1 MTGAVRFLLT
11 SARPV
16 RGRLVLASLLGA
28 LATGCGVALTTTAA
42 WLISRAAQHPPVL
55 TLMVAAVAVRTF
67 GIGRGLTRYAER
79 LVAHDATL
87 RVVSELRSRLFAAL
101 VPLAPVGLAGQRS
114 GDLLSRLVAD
124 VDAVQDVY
132 VRVFVPIVAAVV
144 VGGAAVVFTA
154 VILPAAAMTLAA
166 ALLLGG
172 VAVPCVVVAADRA
185 ATRRTA
191 AARGVVAS
199 EVVDLL
205 EGAAELVAFDA
216 MDAALLRIDRA
227 DRQLAALERR
237 SAAGLAVGSSLSVL
251 AAGFGLWAAFVV
263 AIPAVRSGALSG
275 VMLAVV
281 VLLAWSSPDVVAD
294 LPAVGLHL
302 GRARQSALR
311 MLQLIN
317 LPNPVLEP
325 AHPLPC
331 PSRPTSVKLSG
342 VSARYSAD
350 RPAALTGVDLEL
362 RPGCRIVVTGESG
375 AGKSTLVAVLLRF
388 LDIETGLMTIDGVD
402 ARAMS
407 SDDVRRVIGC
417 CEQEPHL
424 FDSTIR
430 ANVLI
435 GMPNATEPQVRAAVV
450 RAGLA
455 PWIDTL
461 PHGLDTKVGEGGA
474 EVSGGEARRIA
485 LARAFLADF
494 PILLLDEPTEGL
506 DELAASALIAEILR
520 PDDYR
525 AVLLVTHR
533 LAGTEDADEILT
545 LGGTAQLA
553 VA

>member
-1 MTGAVRFLLT
+1 MNGPFRFLLA

-16 RGRLVLASLLGA
+16 RGRLALASLLGA

-67 GIGRGLTRYAER
+67 GVGRGLTRYAER
-79 LVAHDATL
+79 LVSHDATL
-87 RVVSELRSRLFAAL
+87 RVVTQLRTRLFAAL

-114 GDLLSRLVAD
+114 GDLLSRLVSD

-132 VRVFVPIVAAVV
+132 VRAFVPAVAGVV
-144 VGGAAVVFTA
+144 VGSAAVAFTA
-154 VILPAAAMTLAA
+154 VLLPAAAITLAA

-172 VAVPCVVVAADRA
+172 VAVPCVVFAADRA

-191 AARGVVAS
+191 VARGVVAS

-205 EGAAELVAFDA
+205 EGAAELIAFDA
-216 MDAALLRIDRA
+216 MDAALLRIDHA
-227 DRQLAALERR
+227 DRQLAALEKR
-237 SAAGLAVGSSLSVL
+237 SAAGLALGSGLSVL

-263 AIPAVRSGALSG
+263 GIPAVRSGALSG
-275 VMLAVV
+275 VLLAVV

-294 LPAVGLHL
+294 LPAVGQHL
-302 GRARQSALR
+302 SRARQSALR
-311 MLQLIN
+311 MLQLVD
-317 LPNPVLEP
+317 LPSPVVEP
-325 AHPLPC
+325 VHPVPC
-331 PSRPTSVKLSG
+331 PSHPTSVKLSG
-342 VSARYSAD
+342 VSARYSSD
-350 RPAALTGVDLEL
+350 RPAALMDVDLEL
-362 RPGCRIVVTGESG
+362 RPGRRIVVTGESG

-388 LDIETGLMTIDGVD
+388 LDFETGVMTIDGVD
-402 ARAMS
+402 VRAMS
-407 SDDVRRVIGC
+407 SDDVRSAIGC

-435 GMPNATEPQVRAAVV
+435 GRPNATESQVRAAVS

-455 PWIDTL
+455 QWIDAL
-461 PHGLDTKVGEGGA
+461 PHGLDTRVGDGGA
-474 EVSGGEARRIA
+474 EVSGGERRRIA
-485 LARAFLADF
+485 LARALLADF

-506 DELAASALIAEILR
+506 DEVAASAMIAEILR
-520 PDDYR
+520 PDDKR

-533 LAGTEDADEILT
+533 LAGTEGADQILT
-545 LGGTAQLA
+545 LGSTAQLA
-553 VA
+553 VV

>member
-1 MTGAVRFLLT
+1 MTSPIRFLLA
-11 SARPV
+11 SARPG
-16 RGRLVLASLLGA
+16 RGRLALASLLGA
-28 LATGCGVALTTTAA
+28 LATGCAVALTTTAG

-67 GIGRGLTRYAER
+67 GIGRGLMRYAER
-79 LVAHDATL
+79 LVSHDATL

-101 VPLAPVGLAGQRS
+101 VPLAPVGVAGQRS

-132 VRVFVPIVAAVV
+132 VRAFVPAVAAVV
-144 VGGAAVVFTA
+144 VGSAAVVFTA
-154 VILPAAAMTLAA
+154 VLLPAAALTLAA

-191 AARGVVAS
+191 DARGVVAS

-205 EGAAELVAFDA
+205 EGAAELIAFDA
-216 MDAALLRIDRA
+216 MDAALLRVGSA
-227 DRQLAALERR
+227 DKRLAALERR
-237 SAAGLAVGSSLSVL
+237 SAAGLALGSGLSVL
-251 AAGFGLWAAFVV
+251 AAGLGLWAAFIVG
-263 AIPAVRSGALSG
+263 IPAVRSGALSG
-275 VMLAVV
+275 VLLAVV

-294 LPAVGLHL
+294 LPAVGQHL
-302 GRARQSALR
+302 SRARDSARR
-311 MLQLIN
+311 MLQLVH
-317 LPNPVLEP
+317 LPIPVLDA

-331 PSRPTSVKLSG
+331 PSRPASVRLAG

-362 RPGCRIVVTGESG
+362 RPGSRIVVTGESG
-375 AGKSTLVAVLLRF
+375 AGKSTLIAILLRF
-388 LDIETGLMTIDGVD
+388 LDVETGVMTIDGVD
-402 ARAMS
+402 VHAMS

-430 ANVLI
+430 SNILV
-435 GMPNATEPQVRAAVV
+435 GMPDATEAQIRSAVS

-455 PWIDTL
+455 PWIDSL
-461 PHGLDTKVGEGGA
+461 PKGLDTNVGDGGA
-474 EVSGGEARRIA
+474 EISGGERRRIA
-485 LARAFLADF
+485 LARVFLADF
-494 PILLLDEPTEGL
+494 PVLLLDEPTEGL
-506 DELAASALIAEILR
+506 DEIAASAMIAEILR
-520 PDDYR
+520 PDDAH

-533 LAGTEDADEILT
+533 LAGTEGADEVLT
-545 LGGTAQLA
+545 LGCTPQFAA
-553 VA
+553 V

>member
-1 MTGAVRFLLT
+1 MTGPYRFLLA

-16 RGRLVLASLLGA
+16 RGRLALASLLGA

-67 GIGRGLTRYAER
+67 GVGRGLTRYAER
-79 LVAHDATL
+79 LVSHDATL
-87 RVVSELRSRLFAAL
+87 RVVTQLRTRLFAAL

-132 VRVFVPIVAAVV
+132 VRAFVPAVAAVV
-144 VGGAAVVFTA
+144 VGSAAVAFTA
-154 VILPAAAMTLAA
+154 VLLPAAAITLAA

-191 AARGVVAS
+191 VARGVVAS

-205 EGAAELVAFDA
+205 EGAAELIAFDA
-216 MDAALLRIDRA
+216 MDAALLRIDHA
-227 DRQLAALERR
+227 DKQLAALEKRT
-237 SAAGLAVGSSLSVL
+237 AAGLALGSGLSVL
-251 AAGFGLWAAFVV
+251 AGGFGLWAAFVIG
-263 AIPAVRSGALSG
+263 IPAVRSGALSG
-275 VMLAVV
+275 VLLAVV

-294 LPAVGLHL
+294 LPAVGQHL
-302 GRARQSALR
+302 SRARQSALR
-311 MLQLIN
+311 MLQLVD
-317 LPNPVLEP
+317 LPNPVVDP
-325 AHPLPC
+325 VQPLPC
-331 PSRPTSVKLSG
+331 PSHPTSVKLSG
-342 VSARYSAD
+342 VSARYSPD
-350 RPAALTGVDLEL
+350 RPAALSDVDLEL
-362 RPGCRIVVTGESG
+362 RPGRRIVVTGESG

-388 LDIETGLMTIDGVD
+388 LDLETGVMTIDGVD
-402 ARAMS
+402 VRAMS
-407 SDDVRRVIGC
+407 SDDVRSVVGC

-435 GMPNATEPQVRAAVV
+435 GRPNATESQVRAAVS

-455 PWIDTL
+455 QWIDAL
-461 PHGLDTKVGEGGA
+461 PHGLDTRVGDGGA
-474 EVSGGEARRIA
+474 EVSGGERRRIA
-485 LARAFLADF
+485 LARALLADF

-506 DELAASALIAEILR
+506 DEVAASAMIAEILR
-520 PDDYR
+520 PDDKR

-533 LAGTEDADEILT
+533 LAGTEGADQILT
-545 LGGTAQLA
+545 LGSTAQLA
-553 VA
+553 VV

>member
-1 MTGAVRFLLT
+1 MNGPYRFLLA

-16 RGRLVLASLLGA
+16 RGRLALASLLGA

-67 GIGRGLTRYAER
+67 GVGRGLTRYAER
-79 LVAHDATL
+79 LVSHDATL
-87 RVVSELRSRLFAAL
+87 RVVTQLRTRLFAAL

-132 VRVFVPIVAAVV
+132 VRAFVPAVAAVV
-144 VGGAAVVFTA
+144 VGSAAVAFTA
-154 VILPAAAMTLAA
+154 VLLPAAAITLAA

-191 AARGVVAS
+191 VARGVVAS

-205 EGAAELVAFDA
+205 EGAAELIAFDA
-216 MDAALLRIDRA
+216 MDAALLRIEHA
-227 DRQLAALERR
+227 DRQLAALEKR
-237 SAAGLAVGSSLSVL
+237 SAAGLALGSGLSVL
-251 AAGFGLWAAFVV
+251 AGGFGLWAAFVIG
-263 AIPAVRSGALSG
+263 IPAVRSGALSG
-275 VMLAVV
+275 VLLAVV

-294 LPAVGLHL
+294 LPALGQHL
-302 GRARQSALR
+302 SRARQSALR
-311 MLQLIN
+311 MLQLVH
-317 LPNPVLEP
+317 LPSPVVEP
-325 AHPLPC
+325 VHPVPC
-331 PSRPTSVKLSG
+331 PSHPTSVKLSG
-342 VSARYSAD
+342 VSARYSSD
-350 RPAALTGVDLEL
+350 RPAALSDVDLEL
-362 RPGCRIVVTGESG
+362 RPGRRIVVTGESG

-388 LDIETGLMTIDGVD
+388 LDLETGVMTIDGVD
-402 ARAMS
+402 VRAMS

-435 GMPNATEPQVRAAVV
+435 GRPNATESQVRAAVS

-455 PWIDTL
+455 QWIDAL
-461 PHGLDTKVGEGGA
+461 PHGLDTRVGDGGA
-474 EVSGGEARRIA
+474 EVSGGERRRIA
-485 LARAFLADF
+485 LARALLADF

-506 DELAASALIAEILR
+506 DEVAASAMIAEILR
-520 PDDYR
+520 PDDKR

-533 LAGTEDADEILT
+533 LAGTDGADQILT
-545 LGGTAQLA
+545 LGSTAQLA
-553 VA
+553 VV